1 MDPELNATFTRIET
15 LTTGMM
21 TFWSDVDGWA
31 PPEAAE
37 LLNRS
42 MLNWQI
48 SLVHSIRRWSDAES
62 EGDLILAWT
71 NLGALVEGQ
80 MRLFLSAYYR
90 TYVDDIAVIRRRGEI
105 LDPDECRLEDLRQFF
120 INRIW
125 TRRGNFNDYVHLVQ
139 QRRNAIHAFR
149 SREIGTFDEWK
160 SLLPTHLRFVHDIN
174 NRLPYPDDELYKP
187 RESR

>member
-1 MDPELNATFTRIET
+1 MDPELNATLYRIET

-21 TFWSDVDGWA
+21 EFWSDVDGWA

-37 LLNRS
+37 LLSRS

-48 SLVHSIRRWSDAES
+48 SLVRSIRRWCDAES

-80 MRLFLSAYYR
+80 MRLLLSAYYR
-90 TYVDDIAVIRRRGEI
+90 AYVADIAAIRRRGEI

-120 INRIW
+120 CSKYL
-125 TRRGNFNDYVHLVQ
+125 D
-139 QRRNAIHAFR
+139 
-149 SREIGTFDEWK
+149 
-160 SLLPTHLRFVHDIN
+160 
-174 NRLPYPDDELYKP
+174 
-187 RESR
+187 